1 MDQVLSIRLAAHGGV
16 VAARDLHDAGVSEQ
30 TVRTAVRRGELIRV
44 RRGAYVDGR
53 RYREAQP
60 DERYRLRVAAVLRT
74 RPKDAASHHAALAI
88 FELPLVGCDLG
99 RLDTVGE
106 VRATI
111 VRRGLVVHPGLAG
124 PTTVVDG
131 VPTVPVADA
140 VVQATGTSGLKTGL
154 VAADAALHLGRCTVE
169 SLHEAVARVS
179 TPMSSTALA
188 KLVDLV
194 EPLAES
200 PGESLTRMVLR
211 TAGLPVRSQVRI
223 SDAMVRLARVD
234 FLVGD
239 KVVVEFDGQ
248 VKYAGAGGDELFR
261 EKQREDWLR
270 ELGYEVVRVVWS
282 DLADPAR
289 LVARVRAALA
299 RAAHRAS

>member
-44 RRGAYVDGR
+44 NRGAYVDGR

-60 DERYRLRVAAVLRT
+60 DERYRLRVAAVYGPGQKTPPATTQRW
-74 RPKDAASHHAALAI
+74 PSS
-88 FELPLVGCDLG
+88 GCLWSGVTSDDSTPWE
-99 RLDTVGE
+99 RS
-106 VRATI
+106 RQQSC
-111 VRRGLVVHPGLAG
+111 
-124 PTTVVDG
+124 DG
-131 VPTVPVADA
+131 VWWCTRASRVRPRWLTACPPCRLPTPSP
-140 VVQATGTSGLKTGL
+140 QATGTSGLKTGL
-154 VAADAALHLGRCTVE
+154 VAADAALHLG
-169 SLHEAVARVS
+169 LHEAVARVS

-223 SDAMVRLARVD
+223 SDGHGRLARVD

-248 VKYAGAGGDELFR
+248 VKYTGAGGDELFR
-261 EKQREDWLR
+261 EKRRED
-270 ELGYEVVRVVWS
+270 
-282 DLADPAR
+282 LAT
-289 LVARVRAALA
+289 
-299 RAAHRAS
+299 

>member
-1 MDQVLSIRLAAHGGV
+1 M
-16 VAARDLHDAGVSEQ
+16 
-30 TVRTAVRRGELIRV
+30 
-44 RRGAYVDGR
+44 
-53 RYREAQP
+53 
-60 DERYRLRVAAVLRT
+60 
-74 RPKDAASHHAALAI
+74 
-88 FELPLVGCDLG
+88 
-99 RLDTVGE
+99 
-106 VRATI
+106 
-111 VRRGLVVHPGLAG
+111 
-124 PTTVVDG
+124 
-131 VPTVPVADA
+131 PTVPVADA

-223 SDAMVRLARVD
+223 SDGHGRLARVD

-248 VKYAGAGGDELFR
+248 VKYTGAGGDELFR
-261 EKQREDWLR
+261 EKRRED
-270 ELGYEVVRVVWS
+270 
-282 DLADPAR
+282 LAT
-289 LVARVRAALA
+289 
-299 RAAHRAS
+299 